1 MNGNHF
7 ERISPGVEP
16 APNTVDRPWVIRMSD
31 WPTERDEELL
41 RLVEEAFANAAH
53 PDPLILVVDDQAGTV
68 DGGYRHRLEV
78 LARAG
83 AFLLEPQPEDE
94 ITTPADLDRFI
105 AAQMS
110 AAIHAIS
117 IPVPASLPV
126 EDYQRWL
133 AASARNLPSPT
144 GPHPSMPS
152 QPQGYLEFAKAL
164 TKLTPEQ
171 LEAMMQVR
179 D

>member
-1 MNGNHF
+1 MNGNNF
-7 ERISPGVEP
+7 ERIIPGVEP
-16 APNTVDRPWVIRMSD
+16 AANTVDRPWVIRMSD
-31 WPTERDEELL
+31 WPADRDEDLL
-41 RLVEEAFANAAH
+41 RLVEEAFKQAAH
-53 PDPLILVVDDQAGTV
+53 PNPLILVVDDQAGTL
-68 DGGYRHRLEV
+68 DAGYRHRLER
-78 LARAG
+78 LAGAG
-83 AFLLEPQPEDE
+83 AFLLEPQAEDE
-94 ITTPADLDRFI
+94 IRTPADLERFI
-105 AAQMS
+105 AAQTS
-110 AAIHAIS
+110 AAVHAVS
-117 IPVPASLPV
+117 IPLTRSLPV

-144 GPHPSMPS
+144 GPHPSTPS